1 MQTEIKLLFK
11 AIQYSNCCEGLQDI
25 IVICSSLKVVVEVFG
40 TVKVLG
46 CTKKSKSK
54 LTILCIKKNK
64 VIEL

>member
-1 MQTEIKLLFK
+1 MQTEIKLPLK
-11 AIQYSNCCEGLQDI
+11 RLNLNYCEAYRI
-25 IVICSSLKVVVEVFG
+25 SFVICSSLKVVVEVLG
-40 TVKVLG
+40 TVEVLG